1 MLQTTLVFEV
11 VVVVLSCP
19 GLVRVL
25 GCVCDC
31 LVDSIARVFFKCV
44 DLFSVCEG
52 LLLYGHAG
60 WFLIKCPR
68 RWVLVENSFPQTSH
82 VSLTLTALD
91 SSAFSCGS
99 GCFTVPKG

>member
-1 MLQTTLVFEV
+1 MLQTTLESEV
-11 VVVVLSCP
+11 VVVVFSCP
-19 GLVRVL
+19 GLVRVS

-44 DLFSVCEG
+44 DLSSVCEG

-82 VSLTLTALD
+82 VSLILTALD
-91 SSAFSCGS
+91 FSSFSCVS